1 MNKDIYI
8 FTEEKEW
15 KKCSNQ
21 ISNAILIPYFYSSEI
36 FPIQNNINIL
46 YLINMKVVFKKIRL
60 L

>member
-36 FPIQNNINIL
+36 FPIQII
-46 YLINMKVVFKKIRL
+46 
-60 L
+60 